1 MSVSLS
7 SLPFPCPVRLLG
19 SSPCSLFI
27 GDDGS
32 RDFFLGFHVLEGEG
46 KCISFIEGSS
56 SALLRQTEFL
66 SPELNDLR
74 LVVGLGLNSSVGD
87 GMDTNIEVVDVGE
100 DFDEFLV
107 ISSAS
112 KKVVE
117 VDRERR
123 KCGWRV
129 IEIVKDKHPSA
140 PEFCPVANEST
151 NSAGALWRGFFA

>member
-1 MSVSLS
+1 MSRKIAWIVSSIPLFAILS
-7 SLPFPCPVRLLG
+7 VCVIIG
-19 SSPCSLFI
+19 TSSSICSLFI
-27 GDDGS
+27 GDDGP

-56 SALLRQTEFL
+56 SPSLRQTEFL
-66 SPELNDLR
+66 SPELDDPR
-74 LVVGLGLNSSVGD
+74 LVVGLGLNSSVGE
-87 GMDTNIEVVDVGE
+87 GMGTNIEVVDVGE

-107 ISSAS
+107 VSSAS

-129 IEIVKDKHPSA
+129 MEIVYGCRDG
-140 PEFCPVANEST
+140 
-151 NSAGALWRGFFA
+151 AG